1 MNIYIYGWWFG
12 SFFVFPYIGN
22 VIVPSDEVIV
32 FRGVGILPTSIYIV
46 KPCQNLHVWKKLFNL
61 QKASPNL
68 PQQMGL
74 SEIGY
79 PISPIPM
86 DADHLGIPNFKPK

>member
-1 MNIYIYGWWFG
+1 MFG
-12 SFFVFPYIGN
+12 
-22 VIVPSDEVIV
+22 
-32 FRGVGILPTSIYIV
+32 
-46 KPCQNLHVWKKLFNL
+46 KKLFNL

-79 PISPIPM
+79 PVSPIPM
-86 DADHLGIPNFKPK
+86 DYDHLGIPNFKPK